1 MGKAAGDTV
10 VLQADAG
17 EERWEILEIKPA
29 I

>member
-1 MGKAAGDTV
+1 MGKAVGGTV
-10 VLQADAG
+10 VLRADAG